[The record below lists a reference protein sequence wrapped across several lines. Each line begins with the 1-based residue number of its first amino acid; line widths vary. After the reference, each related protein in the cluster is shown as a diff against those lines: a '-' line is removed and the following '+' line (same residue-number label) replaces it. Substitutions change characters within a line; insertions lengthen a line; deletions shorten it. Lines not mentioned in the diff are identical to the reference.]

1 MGKILAGVWGVFYF
15 FIFLM
20 TFFWGPH
27 PAAVGPLLWA
37 AIYIFGCF
45 AGLAVIDLISRRPAI
60 GALVV
65 LSGFLLWLVVEKYR
79 PDGWYMVPA
88 LLSPGLLVLLP
99 GAIATVHHLRHPPDV
114 IRTDPKPP
122 ICETHD
128 LENRGHTR

>member
-65 LSGFLLWLVVEKYR
+65 LSGFLLWLVVQKYR
-79 PDGWYMVPA
+79 PDTWYMVPA
-88 LLSPGLLVLLP
+88 LLCPGLLAIVVLLNIYARKP
-99 GAIATVHHLRHPPDV
+99 PPDV
-114 IRTDPKPP
+114 IRADRPRFVYK
-122 ICETHD
+122 THD
-128 LENRGHTR
+128 DENHGHTR